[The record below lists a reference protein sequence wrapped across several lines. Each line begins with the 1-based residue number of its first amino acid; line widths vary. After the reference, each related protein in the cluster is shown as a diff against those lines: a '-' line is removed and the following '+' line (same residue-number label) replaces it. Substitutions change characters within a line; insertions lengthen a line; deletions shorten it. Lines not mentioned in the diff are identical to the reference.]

1 MTGMDLYRWLT
12 RETAAALGYPYPIEA
27 DARATAWVKDCL
39 AEL

>member
-1 MTGMDLYRWLT
+1 MDLYRWLT
-12 RETAAALGYPYPIEA
+12 RETAALGYPYPIEA